1 MGWGR
6 RRRGRGPCAR
16 FISVRS
22 KRRVAAREMNGG
34 RPQRPLSYRL
44 YVPRPIDLAGPPAL
58 LVALHGCTQTAAD
71 FAAGTRLDALA
82 DRYGLIVLYP
92 EQSPLANP

>member
-1 MGWGR
+1 
-6 RRRGRGPCAR
+6 
-16 FISVRS
+16 
-22 KRRVAAREMNGG
+22 MNGG

-71 FAAGTRLDALA
+71 FAAGTRFDALA

-92 EQSPLANP
+92 EQSPLANPRRC